1 MCEQG
6 GECFDLNRLSI
17 RHKLHDAEPAV
28 SPVAMPLPVGG
39 LGVEHHLGYVLAC
52 AVFVSPEADIALV
65 VCYLAFMSAYHH
77 ADVGGRIAQFLPDGF
92 SVIGG

>member
-1 MCEQG
+1 
-6 GECFDLNRLSI
+6 
-17 RHKLHDAEPAV
+17 
-28 SPVAMPLPVGG
+28 MPLTVGG
-39 LGVEHHLGYVLAC
+39 RGVEHHLGYILAC

-77 ADVGGRIAQFLPDGF
+77 ADVGGRIDQFLPDGF